1 VPATPGESG
10 VSPQEVPPD
19 GPARIRRLSGFML
32 TRHLPGVR
40 LCSVGQG
47 GLAPDPAEEPSTVG
61 ESSAETHRSDSVLL
75 PSHRRRIEAFAIDVV
90 VVGVV
95 FGLAL
100 LLDKV
105 SGLPTLGLVAVA
117 IAGWLYYV
125 GSTAWLMDGQTA
137 GKVICGLRVR
147 RLGTVSVEHTPRG
160 LLWSLG
166 RHSVGYVV
174 VDVFLVG
181 SLLALVDRRR
191 RCLHDYAF
199 ASEVTQ
205 AEADTGAPASFAGR
219 YRSYWELFS
228 DRYDEFT
235 TRNRW
240 FFFPWKW
247 LSKGL
252 IVFAVLLDRANAALG
267 AEHAPSAV
275 PAGTAKVLSFKAAA
289 GVWAATIVTTGAIV
303 AAAPWPSDPGVIDIS
318 GSWELST
325 IQVIENK
332 YVADPPS
339 LQGERLVFERD
350 GDTFLITQGPELLRG
365 TAVSPE
371 KVTGEE
377 ILARSERTGRADC
390 LGSSGEG
397 ATEGI
402 YAETASWEF
411 MRTGAPGED
420 DDQPASIE
428 FRYVIVREMDTEDA
442 VPDEC
447 PDEAR
452 FEATGTAALLS
463 RP

>member
-1 VPATPGESG
+1 
-10 VSPQEVPPD
+10 
-19 GPARIRRLSGFML
+19 
-32 TRHLPGVR
+32 
-40 LCSVGQG
+40 
-47 GLAPDPAEEPSTVG
+47 
-61 ESSAETHRSDSVLL
+61 
-75 PSHRRRIEAFAIDVV
+75 
-90 VVGVV
+90 
-95 FGLAL
+95 
-100 LLDKV
+100 
-105 SGLPTLGLVAVA
+105 
-117 IAGWLYYV
+117 
-125 GSTAWLMDGQTA
+125 
-137 GKVICGLRVR
+137 
-147 RLGTVSVEHTPRG
+147 
-160 LLWSLG
+160 
-166 RHSVGYVV
+166 
-174 VDVFLVG
+174 
-181 SLLALVDRRR
+181 
-191 RCLHDYAF
+191 
-199 ASEVTQ
+199 
-205 AEADTGAPASFAGR
+205 
-219 YRSYWELFS
+219 
-228 DRYDEFT
+228 
-235 TRNRW
+235 
-240 FFFPWKW
+240 
-247 LSKGL
+247 
-252 IVFAVLLDRANAALG
+252 
-267 AEHAPSAV
+267 
-275 PAGTAKVLSFKAAA
+275 VLSFKAAT

-332 YVADPPS
+332 YVVDPPS
-339 LQGERLVFERD
+339 LQGEHLVFERD
-350 GDTFLITQGPELLRG
+350 GDTFFITQGPELLRG

-428 FRYVIVREMDTEDA
+428 FRYVIVREMDTEDS